1 MPKFPEPPTP
11 AELAAIGADI
21 QVLPAGT
28 RIWRVYFQAGAHPTT
43 WGQFRA
49 WGPTD
54 ARFDHHVPPPR
65 VQTREILYGAVG
77 PMAAITA
84 IAEVFQASR
93 LVERTRRAPTWVAF
107 DCTRALRLLDLT
119 NTWPTRAGA
128 SMAITSGQRARAR
141 RWSQRIYT
149 VFPDID
155 GLLYGSSMN
164 ANHLCVALYERA
176 LGAMPARPVF
186 HRLLSDPAVL
196 TLLKNACAAV
206 GYALV

>member
-43 WGQFRA
+43 WRQFRA

-54 ARFDHHVPPPR
+54 ARFDHHVPPPS
-65 VQTREILYGAVG
+65 VQPREILYGAVG
-77 PMAAITA
+77 PMAAITT
-84 IAEVFQASR
+84 IAEVFQATR
-93 LVERTRRAPTWVAF
+93 VVEQARKAPTWVAF
-107 DCTRALRLLDLT
+107 DYTRDLRLLDLT
-119 NTWPTRAGA
+119 DTWPTKAGA

-141 RWSQRIYT
+141 RWSQAIYT
-149 VFPDID
+149 VFPDVD
-155 GLLYGSSMN
+155 GLRYGSSMH
-164 ANHLCVALYERA
+164 ANQPCVALYERA
-176 LGAMPARPVF
+176 LRAMPARPVF

-206 GYALV
+206 GYVLV